1 MMIVKIGLMHYRVGE
16 TDGVSLEMEKWK
28 TVLELMGH
36 EVHFIAGELNGMDG
50 FQVPSL
56 GMDNQKNL
64 LIHSNAFESLET
76 PLDQLKEMF
85 NSYVAEIEKELM
97 VLPKFDILIVNNV
110 LSLGYNLAA
119 SLAVTGYVAKT
130 GTSLITHNHDF
141 YWERERYSKP
151 TCDFVIELLENYFP
165 PNLENSKHVTINKMA
180 RDELKRRK
188 GIDSTVVPN
197 VFDFDQD
204 EWKLDT
210 YNEDLRERLGIP
222 NEDIVVLHATRI
234 VERKAIEIAMDFV
247 AEFCKLNDNVHFV
260 IAGFPEKSSTSYY
273 EKLKRKAETMPFKT
287 YFIHD
292 LISSRRKIEN
302 GKKSYSLWDAYA
314 ISDAV
319 TYTSIL
325 EGWGNQLIEAV
336 FAKKPLVVVEYPVY
350 KTDIEPFGFK
360 FISLGSNYRFD
371 ERNGLYKIS
380 DDVLKEKAEELFKL
394 LKDAD
399 KKNQVTEYNFTI
411 GKEHLSL
418 QALQKYISALLL

>member
-1 MMIVKIGLMHYRVGE
+1 MRFLKIGLMHYRVGD

-28 TVLELMGH
+28 TILELMGH
-36 EVHFIAGELNGMDG
+36 EVHFIAGELNGMNG

-64 LIHSNAFESLET
+64 FIHSNAFECLGIPLE
-76 PLDQLKEMF
+76 QLKEIF
-85 NSYVAEIEKELM
+85 NSYVTEVEEELM
-97 VLPKFDILIVNNV
+97 ALPKFDILIVNNM

-119 SLAVTGYVAKT
+119 SVAVTEYVAKT
-130 GTSLITHNHDF
+130 GTFLITHNHDF

-151 TCDFVIELLENYFP
+151 TCSFVAEILETYFP
-165 PNLENSKHVTINKMA
+165 PKLKDSKHVTINKIA

-188 GIDSTVVPN
+188 GIDSTIVPN

-204 EWKLDT
+204 EWKLDH

-222 NEDIVVLHATRI
+222 NDDIVILHATRI

-247 AEFCKLNDNVHFV
+247 AQFCKLNSNVHFV
-260 IAGFPEKSSTSYY
+260 VAGFPEKDSIDYY
-273 EKLKRKAETMPFKT
+273 EKLKRKAEAMPFKT

-302 GKKSYSLWDAYA
+302 GKKFYSLWDAYA
-314 ISDAV
+314 ICDAV

-350 KTDIEPFGFK
+350 KTDIVPLGFK

-371 ERNGLYKIS
+371 EMSGFYRIS
-380 DDVLKEKAEELFKL
+380 DDILKERAEELFKL

-418 QALQKYISALLL
+418 QALQNYLSMLFS